1 MARTVIPTAD
11 LKGGGGKTKRGKSQ
25 HGRYDI
31 NIYKNIKKRAKK
43 KERNHN

>member
-1 MARTVIPTAD
+1 MARIVIPTAD
-11 LKGGGGKTKRGKSQ
+11 LKGGGGRGKSQ

-31 NIYKNIKKRAKK
+31 NIKKTTTKRAKE

>member
-11 LKGGGGKTKRGKSQ
+11 LKEKRRFTLIGWKSQ

-31 NIYKNIKKRAKK
+31 NKK
-43 KERNHN
+43 K